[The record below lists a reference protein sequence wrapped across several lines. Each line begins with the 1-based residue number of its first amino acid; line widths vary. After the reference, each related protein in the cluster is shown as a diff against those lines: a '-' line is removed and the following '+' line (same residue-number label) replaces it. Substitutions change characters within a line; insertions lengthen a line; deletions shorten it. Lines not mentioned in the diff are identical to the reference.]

1 MGGGRPIGNLRATER
16 ARRRYE
22 MAARLYGFAD
32 EHIRREWRER
42 AVAEAR
48 GQVLELG
55 VGTGSNLPLYDP
67 RKVESV
73 TGVDFSSA
81 MLAQAKGRP
90 CRVPCRLERMDVQE
104 LAFADS
110 SFDTVLATLVFCTV
124 PDPVLGL
131 REARRVVRPDGQ
143 VVLLEHVR
151 VAGALGMLQDVFN
164 PLTVWL
170 IGDHI
175 NRRTEQNVSMA
186 GLAPIR
192 VDHVAGELLKLMVA
206 VPIAENGPDLVL

>member
-1 MGGGRPIGNLRATER
+1 MGGSRPIGNLRATER

-22 MAARLYGFAD
+22 VAARLYRFAD

-42 AVAEAR
+42 AVGEAR
-48 GQVLELG
+48 GRVLELG

-81 MLAQAKGRP
+81 MLAKARSQP
-90 CRVPCRLERMDVQE
+90 CKVPCRLERMDVQE
-104 LAFADS
+104 LAFADA
-110 SFDTVLATLVFCTV
+110 SFDTVIATLVFCTV

-131 REARRVVRPDGQ
+131 REARRVVRPDGR

-151 VAGALGMLQDVFN
+151 IEGVLGILQDVFN
-164 PLTVWL
+164 PLSVWL

-175 NRRTEQNVSMA
+175 NRRTEQSLRVA
-186 GLAPIR
+186 GLEPVR
-192 VDHVAGELLKLMVA
+192 VEHVAGEILQLLLA
-206 VPIAENGPDLVL
+206 VPTR